1 MLKVSPSLLSLFYF
15 YGVLNFTISIFQHS
29 PNTTL

>member
-1 MLKVSPSLLSLFYF
+1 MSLFYF
-15 YGVLNFTISIFQHS
+15 YGVLNFTISSFQHS

>member
-1 MLKVSPSLLSLFYF
+1 MFYF
-15 YGVLNFTISIFQHS
+15 YGVLNFTISSFQHN

>member
-1 MLKVSPSLLSLFYF
+1 MFYF
-15 YGVLNFTISIFQHS
+15 FGVLNFTISSFQHS

>member
-1 MLKVSPSLLSLFYF
+1 MFYF
-15 YGVLNFTISIFQHS
+15 YGVLNFTISSFQHS

>member
-1 MLKVSPSLLSLFYF
+1 MFYF